1 MSGLAKSYEKA
12 IYKELQAH
20 AAWLPVT
27 NTLKVGDYGFFE
39 GGVFRSIGNLSAKYP
54 ELELKIEQGPSTKI
68 DFTSK
73 GTKTF
78 KLNANGEATDSFARL
93 GDAKASLKF
102 EFTKENS
109 VVVKIKEITVDQLQ
123 NIEEVS
129 DYLVSKGGWKKKYKV
144 ISAAYTGK
152 ECLVVCAREA
162 GTEIQISGSANLL
175 KAVESGKAD
184 AGLEISSSKSS
195 AFNSVGES
203 GVVALRMFKLNWLG
217 KLKLLRDNQ
226 VPDYSVEQ
234 DFSIRLDGGMDNDF

>member
-12 IYKELQAH
+12 IYKELRAH

-39 GGVFRSIGNLSAKYP
+39 GGVFRSIGNLTDKYP
-54 ELELKIEQGPSTKI
+54 ELSLKVEEGPNTKI
-68 DFTSK
+68 DFTSE
-73 GTKTF
+73 GTKAI

-93 GDAKASLKF
+93 GDAKASLKY

-109 VVVKIKEITVDQLQ
+109 VVVKIKEIGVNQLQ

-129 DYLVSKGGWKKKYKV
+129 DFLVSKGDWKKKYKV
-144 ISAAYTGK
+144 ISATYSGND
-152 ECLVVCAREA
+152 CLVVCAREA
-162 GTEIQISGSANLL
+162 GTEFQISGSANLL

-195 AFNSVGES
+195 TFNSVGES

-226 VPDYSVEQ
+226 VPDYTVE
-234 DFSIRLDGGMDNDF
+234 DNFSIRLDENMDDF